1 MKALRTLAPA
11 AAGLGGWFAL
21 SVALGAATVAAAVGL
36 MGAAGWLITTAALM
50 PPLSRLQIAIVGVR
64 FFGLARAAARY
75 AERLVSHHLALE
87 LLERLRGW
95 LLDRLEPLAPGRLV
109 ELRSADLLARVVGDV
124 ESLEQLTV
132 RGLSPP
138 AVAAA
143 TVLGVGVVVGAVD
156 PGLGAAAAAV
166 LLVAAVGVP
175 AAVLA
180 AARRPGRR
188 AAVAGAELTAATVD
202 AVQGIAELVAWRRA
216 DDRLEQLRGLA
227 GRRSTAELGR
237 VEIAAL
243 GGAAVQ
249 LLAHGTPWLLVVLG
263 LPRIADGSV
272 DGVGLAVAALVA
284 LAGFEALEPLP
295 AAAAA
300 LERQEAAAE
309 RVLEVVSTPPAV
321 TGPASPEVVAPVRP
335 ADHTVAVAWRDVR
348 FTYPGAARPALDG
361 FSLEVDAGSRVAVLG
376 PSGAGKST
384 VARLLART
392 WDPEEGVVAMAGV
405 DVRRWRLE
413 ALRRTVVV
421 LGQATRLFAGSLRD
435 NLLLAA
441 PDADDDR
448 LAAACRAAGLDDV
461 LDALPAGL
469 DSWIG
474 EHGATLSG
482 GERRRLEI
490 ARTWL
495 ADPAV
500 VVLDEPT
507 AHLDPATESRILA
520 GLLELFEGRT
530 AVVITHRLRVAE
542 RIGRVA
548 MLERGRVAEAGD
560 VAALARGDGRY
571 ARWRRLETS
580 RITG

>member
-1 MKALRTLAPA
+1 MRALRALAPA
-11 AAGLGGWFAL
+11 AAGLGGWLAL
-21 SVALGAATVAAAVGL
+21 SVALGTATVAAAVGL

-64 FFGLARAAARY
+64 FFGLVRAVARY
-75 AERLVSHHLALE
+75 AERLASHHLALE

-95 LLDRLEPLAPGRLV
+95 LLDRLEPLAPGRMV

-132 RGLSPP
+132 RGLAPP
-138 AVAAA
+138 AVAAV

-156 PGLGAAAAAV
+156 PALGAAAAAL

-188 AAVAGAELTAATVD
+188 AATAGAELTATTVD
-202 AVQGIAELVAWRRA
+202 TVQGIAELVAWRRA
-216 DDRLEQLRGLA
+216 GGRLEEIRRLA
-227 GRRSTAELGR
+227 AERSAAELHR
-237 VEIAAL
+237 TEAAA
-243 GGAAVQ
+243 GGAAAIQ
-249 LLAHGTPWLLVVLG
+249 LLAHGTPWLLVALG
-263 LPRIADGSV
+263 LPRIADGSI

-300 LERQEAAAE
+300 LERQEAAAG
-309 RVLEVVSTPPAV
+309 RVLEVVSTPPSV
-321 TGPASPEVVAPVRP
+321 TEPSSPEVVAPLRP
-335 ADHTVAVAWRDVR
+335 TGHAVAVALRDVR

-361 FSLEVDAGSRVAVLG
+361 FTLEIGAGSAVAVLG

-384 VARLLART
+384 VARLLSRA
-392 WDPEEGVVAMAGV
+392 WDPEAGVVEVAGV

-421 LGQATRLFAGSLRD
+421 LGQSTRLFAGSLRD

-441 PDADDDR
+441 PGADDGR
-448 LAAACRAAGLDDV
+448 LAAACRAAGLDG
-461 LDALPAGL
+461 LLGGLPAGL

-495 ADPAV
+495 TDPAV

-507 AHLDPATESRILA
+507 AHLDPVTESEVLD
-520 GLLELFEGRT
+520 GLLELFVGRT

-548 MLERGRVAEAGD
+548 LLDRGRIAEAGETT
-560 VAALARGDGRY
+560 ALARGDGRY
-571 ARWRRLETS
+571 ARWRRLEGT
-580 RITG
+580 RIGG

>member
-1 MKALRTLAPA
+1 MRALRALAPA
-11 AAGLGGWFAL
+11 AVGLGGWLAL
-21 SVALGAATVAAAVGL
+21 SVALGTATVAAAVGL

-64 FFGLARAAARY
+64 FFGLVRAVARY
-75 AERLVSHHLALE
+75 AERLASHHLALE

-95 LLDRLEPLAPGRLV
+95 LLDRLEPLAPGRMV

-143 TVLGVGVVVGAVD
+143 TVLGVAVVVGAVD

-175 AAVLA
+175 VAVLA
-180 AARRPGRR
+180 AARRPGRH
-188 AAVAGAELTAATVD
+188 AATAGAELTTATVD
-202 AVQGIAELVAWRRA
+202 TVQAIAELVAWRRA
-216 DDRLEQLRGLA
+216 DDRLELLRGLA
-227 GRRSTAELGR
+227 DRRSAAELR
-237 VEIAAL
+237 RTDVAAL

-249 LLAHGTPWLLVVLG
+249 LLAHGTPWLLVALG
-263 LPRIADGSV
+263 LPRIADGSI

-300 LERQEAAAE
+300 LERQEAAAG
-309 RVLEVVSTPPAV
+309 RVLEVVSMPPAV
-321 TGPASPEVVAPVRP
+321 TEPSSPEVVAPLRP
-335 ADHTVAVAWRDVR
+335 TGHPVAAVLRGVR

-361 FSLEVDAGSRVAVLG
+361 FTLEVDAGSRVAILG

-384 VARLLART
+384 VARLLARA
-392 WDPEEGVVAMAGV
+392 WDPEKGVVEVAGV

-421 LGQATRLFAGSLRD
+421 LGQSTRLFAGSLRD

-441 PDADDDR
+441 PEADDDR
-448 LAAACRAAGLDDV
+448 LADACRAAGLGG
-461 LDALPAGL
+461 LLEGLPAGL

-507 AHLDPATESRILA
+507 AHLDPATESDVLD

-548 MLERGRVAEAGD
+548 LLDRGSIAEAGE
-560 VAALARGDGRY
+560 ASALARGDGRY
-571 ARWRRLETS
+571 ARWRRLVGS
-580 RITG
+580 RIGG